1 MRISICHNKTKKT
14 VLLVGIFLF
23 VFLIPYPVYPAMDSQ
38 QKIKIT
44 FPRQLK
50 VDEINFYQIEA
61 RNFKRTEKDIYIRI
75 FNPKYKK
82 CEFTFSINCKTS
94 MITDS
99 KGGWSAKGYFFLPNI
114 IPAGYAVLQLK
125 NGQSVIYQTDVQLL
139 PEIVFHSPIFQ
150 QGFPPLSVMAET
162 GMRRIIAGSYA
173 VSKMSFVNPA
183 KRSFFFFS
191 VKLKEGSGY
200 DRLKLRIYV
209 KQRILDEIW
218 VDKDKK
224 EYVYCLAKGF
234 VGEIRWL
241 KVSLE
246 SFDPSGKPITI
257 KENIYEYEY
266 LSMLPFNGIPKWI
279 NSFLK
284 ESDFI
289 EDRFRCRQE

>member
-1 MRISICHNKTKKT
+1 MRTSIHHKKTKKT
-14 VLLVGIFLF
+14 VLLIGLFLF
-23 VFLIPYPVYPAMDSQ
+23 VFLMSYPVYPAVNMQ

-61 RNFKRTEKDIYIRI
+61 RNFKQTEKDIYIKI
-75 FNPKYKK
+75 FNPRYKK
-82 CEFTFSINCKTS
+82 CEFTFSINGKTS
-94 MITDS
+94 MLTNSID
-99 KGGWSAKGYFFLPNI
+99 GWSAKGYFFLPNI
-114 IPAGYAVLQLK
+114 FPAGHAVLQLK
-125 NGQSVIYQTDVQLL
+125 NGQSILYQIDVQLL

-162 GMRRIIAGSYA
+162 GMRPIIAGSYA

-183 KRSFFFFS
+183 KRSFLFFS
-191 VKLKEGSGY
+191 VKLKEDSEFNK
-200 DRLKLRIYV
+200 LKLRIYV

-218 VDKDKK
+218 VDKNKK

-246 SFDPSGKPITI
+246 SFDSRGKPITI
-257 KENIYEYEY
+257 KENVYEFEY

-284 ESDFI
+284 ESEFI
-289 EDRFRCRQE
+289 EDKFRCRQE